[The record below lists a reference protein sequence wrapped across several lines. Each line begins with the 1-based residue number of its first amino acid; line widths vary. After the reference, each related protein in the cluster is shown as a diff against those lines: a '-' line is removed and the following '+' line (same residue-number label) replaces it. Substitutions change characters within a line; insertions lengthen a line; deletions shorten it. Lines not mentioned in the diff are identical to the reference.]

1 VGVVR
6 REEIPVNVPVTIIK
20 KVKTYMKEIKNIL
33 QETYIAEI
41 VILAGQSRFSETSTP
56 REQFLNFQ
64 ILLRK

>member
-1 VGVVR
+1 
-6 REEIPVNVPVTIIK
+6 
-20 KVKTYMKEIKNIL
+20 MKEIKNIL

-41 VILAGQSRFSETSTP
+41 VILAGQSRFSQTSTP